1 MFVLGD
7 CHTGLALIIN
17 QPSVPSSQQVIPR
30 SLQAYD
36 FLGQKVCIQ
45 IYLSVTDIWTKK
57 KVIIFSYVMSSFL
70 SSVEIFFLAMY
81 DPYNLH
87 HTTVVSVSASSP
99 HAHLSVAHMIR
110 LLKIY
115 LSFNYM
121 LSRPTSSLWSCTYIS
136 GTYDPLL
143 WWTLNKPLRIYIL
156 VTRIGDKS
164 SCMMPH
170 MHKLSSALVYV
181 FKWFICVYL

>member
-1 MFVLGD
+1 
-7 CHTGLALIIN
+7 
-17 QPSVPSSQQVIPR
+17 
-30 SLQAYD
+30 
-36 FLGQKVCIQ
+36 
-45 IYLSVTDIWTKK
+45 
-57 KVIIFSYVMSSFL
+57 MSSFL

-121 LSRPTSSLWSCTYIS
+121 LSRPTSSLCSCTYIS

-156 VTRIGDKS
+156 VTRIGTKAPVWCLTCINYHLHL
-164 SCMMPH
+164 CMFLNGSYVYTCNLYISMSF
-170 MHKLSSALVYV
+170 MVLLSFFMTESFCTSNSNMNIFRYAERRGVNVLAEIDVPGHALS
-181 FKWFICVYL
+181 W